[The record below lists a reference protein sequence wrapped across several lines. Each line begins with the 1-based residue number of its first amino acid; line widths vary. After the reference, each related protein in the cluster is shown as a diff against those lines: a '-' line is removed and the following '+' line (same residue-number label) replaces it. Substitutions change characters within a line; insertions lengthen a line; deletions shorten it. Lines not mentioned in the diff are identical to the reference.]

1 MRGGSEGALVCC
13 SIARQYLLGAEQLE
27 LAASETLLVAG
38 SEVPRLLFI
47 LDPDLLLLGDDC
59 CRCLPPGLM

>member
-1 MRGGSEGALVCC
+1 MRGGSEGVLVCR

-27 LAASETLLVAG
+27 LAASETVLVAG

-47 LDPDLLLLGDDC
+47 LDLDLLLLGNDC

>member
-1 MRGGSEGALVCC
+1 MCR

-59 CRCLPPGLM
+59 CRCLLPGLM